1 MRKINYQEKIKES
14 VAELVI
20 LEKAQKQARQRD
32 RVRFVRYLKAGQA
45 KTQPQAGAMIGLQ
58 RRQSQQLW
66 QQYARQG
73 LQGLVFTGY
82 KGGWAKLS
90 SIQQAHLLQRL
101 DQDDIAT
108 QGQLRDWLQQ
118 EMGVVYSQSGISV
131 LLSRLK
137 VKLKTGRPVNVRK
150 DKAGEVVFKKTSLS

>member
-1 MRKINYQEKIKES
+1 MRRINYNEVIRES
-14 VAELVI
+14 VEELEL
-20 LEKAQKQARQRD
+20 LEKKQKQARLRD
-32 RVRFVRYLKAGQA
+32 RVRFVRYLKEGQA
-45 KTQPQAGAMIGLQ
+45 KTQPEAGAMIGLQ

-66 QQYARQG
+66 QVYRSQG
-73 LQGLVFTGY
+73 LHGLVCTSY

-90 SIQQAHLLQRL
+90 STQQARLLQRL

-108 QGQLRDWLQQ
+108 QGQLIDWLQQ
-118 EMGVVYSQSGISV
+118 EMGIHYSQPGISV

-150 DKAGEVVFKKTSLS
+150 DVVGEASFKKTSLT

>member
-1 MRKINYQEKIKES
+1 MRRINYEEAIKES
-14 VAELVI
+14 LAELMS
-20 LEKAQKQARQRD
+20 LEKKQKQARLGD

-45 KTQPQAGAMIGLQ
+45 KTQPQAGALIGLQ

-73 LQGLVFTGY
+73 LQGLLATGY
-82 KGGWAKLS
+82 KGGWSKLS
-90 SIQQAHLLQRL
+90 SIQQARLLQRL

-108 QGQLRDWLQQ
+108 QGQLIDWLQQ

-150 DKAGEVVFKKTSLS
+150 DQVGEATFKKTSLK

>member
-1 MRKINYQEKIKES
+1 MRRINYLAEIKES
-14 VAELVI
+14 VAELMD
-20 LEKAQKQARQRD
+20 LEKKQKQARLRD
-32 RVRFVRYLKAGQA
+32 RVRFIRYLKAGQA
-45 KTQPQAGAMIGLQ
+45 KTQPEAGAMIGLQ

-66 QQYARQG
+66 QQYRSQG
-73 LQGLVFTGY
+73 LDELLTNGY

-90 SIQQAHLLQRL
+90 STQQARLLQRL

-108 QGQLRDWLQQ
+108 QGQLIDWLQQ
-118 EMGVVYSQSGISV
+118 EMQVTYSQPGISV

-150 DKAGEVVFKKTSLS
+150 DKAGEVAFKKTSAK

>member
-1 MRKINYQEKIKES
+1 MRRINYEETIKES
-14 VAELVI
+14 VAELLV
-20 LEKAQKQARQRD
+20 LEKEQKQARLRD

-45 KTQPQAGAMIGLQ
+45 KTQPEAGAMIGLQ

-66 QQYARQG
+66 QQYANQG
-73 LQGLVFTGY
+73 LKGLLSLGY

-90 SIQQAHLLQRL
+90 STQHARLLQRL

-108 QGQLRDWLQQ
+108 QGPLRDWLQQ
-118 EMGVVYSQSGISV
+118 EMDITYSQPGISV

-150 DKAGEVVFKKTSLS
+150 DKAGEVAFKKTFLK

>member
-32 RVRFVRYLKAGQA
+32 RIRFVRYLKAGQA

-66 QQYARQG
+66 QQYASQG
-73 LQGLVFTGY
+73 LQSLVFTGY

-90 SIQQAHLLQRL
+90 STQQARMLQRL

-108 QGQLRDWLQQ
+108 QGQTWLEQ
-118 EMGVVYSQSGISV
+118 EMGITYSQSGISV
-131 LLSRLK
+131 LLARLK

>member
-1 MRKINYQEKIKES
+1 MRRINYEEAIKES
-14 VAELVI
+14 VAELLV
-20 LEKAQKQARQRD
+20 LEKAQKQARLRD
-32 RVRFVRYLKAGQA
+32 RVRFVRYLKQGQV
-45 KTQPQAGAMIGLQ
+45 KTQAEAGGLIGLQ

-73 LQGLVFTGY
+73 LEGLLSTGY

-90 SIQQAHLLQRL
+90 SMQQARLLQRL

-108 QGQLRDWLQQ
+108 QGQLRAWLLQ
-118 EMGVVYSQSGISV
+118 EMGISYSQPGISV

-150 DKAGEVVFKKTSLS
+150 DQVGEATFKKTSAT